1 MMDPEIYKQIGELT
15 GRFNTFEQNM
25 SNQFNEVK
33 QAIKDQSVVPY
44 SVYDKHVESSDK
56 AISVLREDVD
66 NIQDNLNIRANSLSG
81 KLDIFLDNTVVK
93 IIGSSFV
100 GLVLI
105 VIYWS
110 YQKQIDN
117 ITQMV
122 DNINKA
128 NVIDGEINTP

>member
-1 MMDPEIYKQIGELT
+1 MDPEIYKQIGELT